1 MVNRVI
7 GRLAKFGTLNETEK
21 DHLIAMG
28 GRVRHFER
36 GATIQAEGVPT
47 HSLDLLLDGWAAS
60 AVGLADG
67 SRQLVMLNLPGDLL
81 GLPGLAVQKS
91 IDTVIALSPVAAVE
105 IQSEA
110 LLKMFW
116 SEPGLAARLYLVAQE
131 ERVMAM
137 ERLALVGKA
146 PAIARVAAL
155 FVRLGE
161 RLAKLGCGSA
171 REYEIPLTQ
180 KDIADLVGVTAV
192 HLNKMLRELRTA
204 GIITLKKHKLCLLK
218 EAALWDLA
226 QIEPWDTTQPF
237 PLSGGGTRQTG
248 HEAAARATVD
258 C

>member
-1 MVNRVI
+1 MPHDEYDQASTEIIDRVI
-7 GRLAKFGTLNETEK
+7 GRLSRFGALDEIEK
-21 DHLIAMG
+21 EHLMAMG
-28 GRVRHFER
+28 GRVRHLER

-47 HSLDLLLDGWAAS
+47 RSLDLLLDGWAAS

-91 IDTVIALSPVAAVE
+91 IDTVIALSPVVVVE
-105 IQSEA
+105 IQAEN

-116 SEPGLAARLYLVAQE
+116 SQPGVAAKLYLVAQE

-161 RLAKLGCGSA
+161 RLAKLGCGSTC
-171 REYEIPLTQ
+171 EYEIPLTQ
-180 KDIADLVGVTAV
+180 KDIADMVGVTSV
-192 HLNKMLRELRTA
+192 HLNKLLRELRTA
-204 GIITLKKHKLCLLK
+204 GIITLQKRQLRILK
-218 EAALWDLA
+218 EQELWDIA
-226 QIEPWDTTQPF
+226 QIEPWDTTRPF
-237 PLSGGGTRQTG
+237 SFAETNP
-248 HEAAARATVD
+248 AT
-258 C
+258 